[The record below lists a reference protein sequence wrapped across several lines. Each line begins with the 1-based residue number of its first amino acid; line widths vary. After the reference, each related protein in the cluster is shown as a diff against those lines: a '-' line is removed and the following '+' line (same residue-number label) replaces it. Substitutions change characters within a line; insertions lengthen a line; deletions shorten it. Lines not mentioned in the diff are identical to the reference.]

1 MRKTFLLI
9 LLSTFLF
16 SSMEIMLK
24 LAGSSFNAIQLNFLR
39 FLIGGIFLLP
49 LAIHSIIKKKLKID
63 RRAIGS
69 FALTGL
75 ICVLISMTLFQLAVM
90 YGKASIAAVVFSSN
104 PVFALLFSYLILHET
119 LSRPNLISVVISVLG
134 LLIIMN
140 PFHLTN
146 PLGMI
151 LALLSAVTF
160 GFYSIISR
168 KVSQTEHFDGV
179 TITSFTFI
187 FGSLELAVLM
197 ALSHL
202 PMVAEVLNQNPL
214 TANFAMIPYFAGIN
228 LNTIAMILYLGI
240 GVTGI
245 GFATYFIAMERSD
258 VATASLV
265 FFIKPVLAPIM
276 ALIILHEA
284 ILLNTWIGIGVI
296 VVGSVVS
303 FVGQRAVTAEN
314 TMVHE
319 DYLETIEDEGE
330 RADQAI
336 ATEVADVKSEL
347 DRKEAAVKNK
357 SLSKSINEIDD

>member
-1 MRKTFLLI
+1 
-9 LLSTFLF
+9 
-16 SSMEIMLK
+16 MLK
-24 LAGSSFNAIQLNFLR
+24 LAGSSFNPIQLNFLR
-39 FLIGGIFLLP
+39 FLIGGLFLLP
-49 LAIHSIIKKKLKID
+49 FAIHAINKNQLTID
-63 RRAIGS
+63 RAAIGS

-119 LSRPNLISVVISVLG
+119 LSRPNLISVIISVIG
-134 LLIIMN
+134 LVIIMN
-140 PFHLTN
+140 PLHLTN
-146 PLGMI
+146 PLGMV

-160 GFYSIISR
+160 GLYSIASR
-168 KVSQTEHFDGV
+168 KVSQTKHFNGI

-187 FGSLELAVLM
+187 FGSLELALLM
-197 ALSHL
+197 GLSHI
-202 PMVAEVLNQNPL
+202 PVIAELLHQNPI

-228 LNTIAMILYLGI
+228 AQTIAMILYLGI

-284 ILLNTWIGIGVI
+284 ILLNTWIGIAVI

-303 FVGQRAVTAEN
+303 FVGQRAITTEN

-319 DYLETIEDEGE
+319 DYLETVEHEGTQ
-330 RADQAI
+330 ADQLVA
-336 ATEVADVKSEL
+336 AEVATAKKAL
-347 DRKEAAVKNK
+347 QRKEQALQATHQIPAAKQ
-357 SLSKSINEIDD
+357 SED

>member
-1 MRKTFLLI
+1 
-9 LLSTFLF
+9 
-16 SSMEIMLK
+16 MLK
-24 LAGSSFNAIQLNFLR
+24 LAGSDFNPIQLNFLR
-39 FLIGGIFLLP
+39 FLIGGVFLLP
-49 LAIHSIIKKKLKID
+49 LALRSLAQKHLKIN
-63 RRAIGS
+63 RQAIKS

-75 ICVLISMTLFQLAVM
+75 LCVLVSMTLFQLAVM

-119 LSRPNLISVVISVLG
+119 LSRPNLISVVISVIG
-134 LLIIMN
+134 LVVIMN

-151 LALLSAVTF
+151 LALLSAITF

-187 FGSLELAVLM
+187 FGALELAALM
-197 ALSHL
+197 GLSHL
-202 PMVAEVLNQNPL
+202 SIVANLMNQNAI
-214 TANFAMIPYFAGIN
+214 TKNFAMIPYFTGIN
-228 LNTIAMILYLGI
+228 LSTIAMILYLGI

-276 ALIILHEA
+276 ALLILHEA
-284 ILLNTWIGIGVI
+284 ILPNTWMGIAII
-296 VVGSVVS
+296 VVGSVIS
-303 FVGQRAVTAEN
+303 FVGQRAATVEN
-314 TMVHE
+314 SMNHE
-319 DYLETIEDEGE
+319 DFLATIADEGAL
-330 RADQAI
+330 ADAKL
-336 ATEVADVKSEL
+336 AAEVADVKTEL
-347 DRKEAAVKNK
+347 HDQK
-357 SLSKSINEIDD
+357 INVTTKAKTHAKATD

>member
-1 MRKTFLLI
+1 
-9 LLSTFLF
+9 
-16 SSMEIMLK
+16 MLK
-24 LAGSSFNAIQLNFLR
+24 LAGSDFNPIQLNFLR

-49 LAIHSIIKKKLKID
+49 LALRSIAKKHLKIN
-63 RRAIGS
+63 RQAVKS

-75 ICVLISMTLFQLAVM
+75 LCVLVSMTLFQLAVM

-119 LSRPNLISVVISVLG
+119 LSRPNLISVIVSVLG
-134 LLIIMN
+134 LIVIMN
-140 PFHLTN
+140 PLHLSN
-146 PLGMI
+146 PLGMT
-151 LALLSAVTF
+151 LALLSAITF

-187 FGSLELAVLM
+187 FGALELAALM
-197 ALSHL
+197 GLSHL
-202 PMVAEVLNQNPL
+202 PAIANLMNQNAI
-214 TANFAMIPYFAGIN
+214 TKNFAMIPYFAGIN
-228 LNTIAMILYLGI
+228 MSTIAMILYLGI

-284 ILLNTWIGIGVI
+284 ILPNTWVGIAII
-296 VVGSVVS
+296 VVGSVIS
-303 FVGQRAVTAEN
+303 FVGQRAATVEN
-314 TMVHE
+314 TMNHDDFLDTVAA
-319 DYLETIEDEGE
+319 EG
-330 RADQAI
+330 ADAD
-336 ATEVADVKSEL
+336 AKLAAEVADVKNEL
-347 DRKEAAVKNK
+347 HQQEAKVA
-357 SLSKSINEIDD
+357 SKTRIHAKTTN

>member
-1 MRKTFLLI
+1 
-9 LLSTFLF
+9 
-16 SSMEIMLK
+16 MLK
-24 LAGSSFNAIQLNFLR
+24 LAGSDFNPIQLNFIR

-49 LAIHSIIKKKLKID
+49 LAIRSISQHHLKIN
-63 RRAIGS
+63 RKAIGS
-69 FALTGL
+69 FALTGFL
-75 ICVLISMTLFQLAVM
+75 CVLVSMTLFQLAVM

-104 PVFALLFSYLILHET
+104 PVFALLFSYIILHET
-119 LSRPNLISVVISVLG
+119 LSRPNLISVVISVIG
-134 LLIIMN
+134 LIVIMD
-140 PFHLTN
+140 PLHLTN

-151 LALLSAVTF
+151 LALLSAITF

-187 FGSLELAVLM
+187 FGSLELALLM
-197 ALSHL
+197 GLSHL
-202 PMVAEVLNQNPL
+202 SVVANLMNQNAI
-214 TANFAMIPYFAGIN
+214 TKNFAMIPYFAGIN
-228 LNTIAMILYLGI
+228 WQTLAMILYLGI

-284 ILLNTWIGIGVI
+284 ILLNTWIGIAII
-296 VVGSVVS
+296 VVGSIVS

-314 TMVHE
+314 AMVHE
-319 DYLETIEDEGE
+319 DFLETVEDEAVV
-330 RADQAI
+330 ADDHL
-336 ATEVADVKSEL
+336 ATEVDQL
-347 DRKEAAVKNK
+347 KNK
-357 SLSKSINEIDD
+357 LEDKKTNVELKKASQSKATN